1 MEQKQEHAT
10 RLGVDDTLDTDEMVS
25 RMKEMVDHPD
35 HYNSTKYE
43 CIDVMIDIFG
53 KEKAKA
59 FAHLNA
65 FKYLWRS
72 GKKGSEAE
80 DLKKA
85 IWYLQKE
92 VELIEKN

>member
-10 RLGVDDTLDTDEMVS
+10 HLGVDDTLDGDRMVD
-25 RMKEMVDHPD
+25 RIKEMVNHPD
-35 HYNSTKYE
+35 HYNSSKYE
-43 CIDVMIDIFG
+43 CIDVMVDVFG
-53 KEKAKA
+53 KEKVKA

-65 FKYLWRS
+65 LKYIWRS
-72 GKKGSEAE
+72 GKKGSETE

-92 VELIEKN
+92 LELLE